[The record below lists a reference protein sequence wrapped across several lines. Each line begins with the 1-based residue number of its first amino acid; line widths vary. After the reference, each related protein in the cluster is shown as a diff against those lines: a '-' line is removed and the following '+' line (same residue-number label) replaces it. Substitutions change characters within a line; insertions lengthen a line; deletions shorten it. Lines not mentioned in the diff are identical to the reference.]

1 MYHASAINQYQSV
14 DVQSKIAAS
23 NPHKLISMLLEGA
36 LKKIAIAS
44 GATKRGDVAQKGSS
58 LSGAIRI
65 IDSLRASLDMERG
78 GEIADNLTAL
88 YSYMER
94 RLLEANQKSD
104 VAIMTEVSSLLT
116 EIKSSWDQIS

>member
-1 MYHASAINQYQSV
+1 MYNSSAIGQYQSV
-14 DVQSKIAAS
+14 DVQSKVAAS

-36 LKKIAIAS
+36 LKKIAIAN
-44 GATKRGDVAQKGSS
+44 GATKRGDLAQKGVS

-65 IDSLRASLDMERG
+65 IDSLRAALDLERG

-104 VAIMTEVSSLLT
+104 VAMMTEVSSLLT

>member
-1 MYHASAINQYQSV
+1 MYNSSAINQYQSV
-14 DVQSKIAAS
+14 EVQSKVAAS

-36 LKKIAIAS
+36 LKKIAIAN
-44 GATKRGDVAQKGSS
+44 GATQRGDVAQKGAQ

-65 IDSLRASLDMERG
+65 IDSLRSALDMERG

-104 VAIMTEVSSLLT
+104 IAIMSEVSALLT

>member
-1 MYHASAINQYQSV
+1 MYHSSAINQYQSV
-14 DVQSKIAAS
+14 EVQSKVAAS

-44 GATKRGDVAQKGSS
+44 GATGRGDVAQKGSS

-65 IDSLRASLDMERG
+65 IDSLRASLDMEKG

-88 YSYMER
+88 YSYMEG

-104 VAIMTEVSSLLT
+104 VTIMAEVSSLLT

>member
-1 MYHASAINQYQSV
+1 MYHSSAINQYQSV
-14 DVQSKIAAS
+14 EVQSKVAAS

-44 GATKRGDVAQKGSS
+44 GATGRGDVAQKGSS

-65 IDSLRASLDMERG
+65 IDSLRASLDMEKG

-104 VAIMTEVSSLLT
+104 VTIMAEVSSLLT

>member
-1 MYHASAINQYQSV
+1 MYNSSAINQYQSV
-14 DVQSKIAAS
+14 EVQSKVAAS

-44 GATKRGDVAQKGSS
+44 GATKRGDVAMKGAS
-58 LSGAIRI
+58 LSGAMRI
-65 IDSLRASLDMERG
+65 IDSLRASLDLERG
-78 GEIADNLTAL
+78 AEIADNLTAL

-104 VAIMTEVSSLLT
+104 VSIMAEVSTLLT
-116 EIKSSWDQIS
+116 EIKSSWDKIC

>member
-1 MYHASAINQYQSV
+1 MYHSSAINQYQSV
-14 DVQSKIAAS
+14 DVQSKVAAS
-23 NPHKLISMLLEGA
+23 NPHKLVSMLFEGA

-65 IDSLRASLDMERG
+65 IDSLRASLDLEKG

-104 VAIMTEVSSLLT
+104 VAIMAEVSSLLT

>member
-1 MYHASAINQYQSV
+1 MYNSSAINQYQSV
-14 DVQSKIAAS
+14 DVQSKVAAS

-36 LKKIAIAS
+36 LKKIAIAG
-44 GATKRGDVAQKGSS
+44 GATQRGDFAQKGAS
-58 LSGAIRI
+58 LSGAIKI
-65 IDSLRASLDMERG
+65 IDSLRASLDLERG

-104 VAIMTEVSSLLT
+104 VAIMSEVSGLLT

>member
-1 MYHASAINQYQSV
+1 MYNSSAINQYQSV
-14 DVQSKIAAS
+14 EVQSKVAAS

-44 GATKRGDVAQKGSS
+44 GATKRGDVAMKGAS
-58 LSGAIRI
+58 LSGAMRI
-65 IDSLRASLDMERG
+65 IDSLRASLDLERG
-78 GEIADNLTAL
+78 GEISDNLTAL

-104 VAIMTEVSSLLT
+104 VSIMAEVSTLLT
-116 EIKSSWDQIS
+116 EIKSSWDKIC

>member
-1 MYHASAINQYQSV
+1 MYHSSAINQYQSV
-14 DVQSKIAAS
+14 DVQSKVAAS
-23 NPHKLISMLLEGA
+23 TPHKLISMLLEGA

-65 IDSLRASLDMERG
+65 IDSLRASLDMEKG

-104 VAIMTEVSSLLT
+104 VAIMSEVSALLT

>member
-1 MYHASAINQYQSV
+1 MYNSSAINQYQSV
-14 DVQSKIAAS
+14 EVQSKVAAS

-44 GATKRGDVAQKGSS
+44 GATKRGDVAMKGAS
-58 LSGAIRI
+58 LSGAMRI
-65 IDSLRASLDMERG
+65 IDSLRASLDLERG
-78 GEIADNLTAL
+78 AEIADNLTAL

-104 VAIMTEVSSLLT
+104 VSIMAEVSALLT
-116 EIKSSWDQIS
+116 EIKSSWDKIC

>member
-1 MYHASAINQYQSV
+1 MYNTSAINQYQSIE
-14 DVQSKIAAS
+14 VQSKVAAS

-36 LKKIAIAS
+36 LKRIAIAS
-44 GATKRGDVAQKGSS
+44 GATKRGDVAQKGAS

-65 IDSLRASLDMERG
+65 IDSLRASLDAKRG
-78 GEIADNLTAL
+78 GEIADNLAEL

-104 VAIMTEVSSLLT
+104 IAIMGEVSTLLT
-116 EIKSSWDQIS
+116 EIKSGWDQIS